1 MFFKKWRHKI
11 DDEVLGIHKSIRALR
26 DNVNDIGTLVE
37 CETCGCLLRRW
48 KAIKGK
54 SSIRTQYQRDDD
66 SSIALNQQ
74 MTKQIETIYTP
85 YYCKV
90 HAPKETPC

>member
-11 DDEVLGIHKSIRALR
+11 DDEVRGIYKSIQEVKNSV
-26 DNVNDIGTLVE
+26 DDIGILVE

-54 SSIRTQYQRDDD
+54 SSIRTQYQPDYD
-66 SSIALNQQ
+66 SNIVLNQP